1 MVFSRQGGDPLF
13 LRSSPDPREKVGGG
27 CTRIYDLY
35 SDPSGNPLAP
45 AWRRL
50 GAGLTPTWRRM
61 APLLWRENEG
71 NEKRESVIIEIPLL
85 GASSSRSQSDPGRG
99 TPRSRTAF

>member
-45 AWRRL
+45 ARRRL
-50 GAGLTPTWRRM
+50 DADSTPAGATFM
-61 APLLWRENEG
+61 EG
-71 NEKRESVIIEIPLL
+71 K
-85 GASSSRSQSDPGRG
+85 
-99 TPRSRTAF
+99 